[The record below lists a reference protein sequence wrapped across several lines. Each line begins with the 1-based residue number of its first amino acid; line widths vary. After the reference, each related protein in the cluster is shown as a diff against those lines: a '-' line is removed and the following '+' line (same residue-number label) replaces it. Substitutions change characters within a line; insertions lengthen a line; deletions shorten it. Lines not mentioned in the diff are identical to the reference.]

1 MWSVEGGPGC
11 ALDHLCP
18 PRFPLPSLRPQGCGH
33 LAVNHERGEADLLP
47 GTHAV
52 AMGNPGRGPAGTGE
66 LGTRAARGG
75 LARSAGS
82 DVFSARSWLEPRAV
96 EVRKLR

>member
-1 MWSVEGGPGC
+1 MERGGRTRQCSGP
-11 ALDHLCP
+11 LLSS
-18 PRFPLPSLRPQGCGH
+18 PLPPSSLGPQGRAH

-47 GTHAV
+47 GTPAV
-52 AMGNPGRGPAGTGE
+52 AVGNPGRGPAGPGE

-96 EVRKLR
+96 EVRKFR